1 VIIELPLPDSALL
14 PNNTHG
20 RHHKA
25 LSAKRKKAHEYA
37 YTVMKSVDPTARMVG
52 KTPLVITFVHIN
64 KRSLPDLDNLL
75 AGSKKY
81 LDGLAA
87 ALSGNDQD
95 FEPIT
100 IKRDFGPVAKMIIEL
115 G

>member
-1 VIIELPLPDSALL
+1 MIIELPLPDSALM

-20 RHHKA
+20 KHYKA
-25 LSAKRKKAHEYA
+25 TSAKRKKAHEDA
-37 YTVMKSVDPTARMVG
+37 FTLTKATHPGKRMVG
-52 KTPLVITFVHIN
+52 KTALVITYVHVN

-81 LDGLAA
+81 IDGIAA
-87 ALSGNDQD
+87 ALGGNDKD

-115 G
+115 E